1 MRAALIVIV
10 LAVPVLAGAQEP
22 MFEALG
28 QAPIVGGD
36 RVRARDR
43 ALEEALRQAVE
54 QATATVLEP
63 AELVARASDLKLRI
77 YPKAKAYVSTYRILD
92 EGEQTPGTFQVH
104 LSAAVATARLARDL
118 STSTGV
124 VTPAS
129 TKKTRAVVCANVQ
142 GDGVDAPVAAEKALR
157 ELVVARNVEPMP
169 GPQPCDAASAAGVV
183 RSGGAQAAL
192 TADVQVTPGGEIR
205 GTTFVGA
212 GARATVKLI
221 EPDGRVSASGD
232 AERGGY
238 APSAGD
244 AATAAARA
252 AVVEAARAID
262 PALAQRWSSDGAGAG
277 GSAGGVTV
285 RVRGVERWAEYQALT
300 RALASLPGVAA
311 VEPRR
316 FVRGE
321 IDLVVH
327 TASAASQL
335 AGHLTRVPPAG
346 LRIGVRAVGDAVEI
360 DVAGEAAE
368 RG

>member
-1 MRAALIVIV
+1 MRAALVAV
-10 LAVPVLAGAQEP
+10 FLAVPLLVGAQEP

-28 QAPIVGGD
+28 QAPIVAGD

-43 ALEEALRQAVE
+43 ALDEALRQAVE

-63 AELVARASDLKLRI
+63 TELVARASDLKLRI
-77 YPKAKAYVSTYRILD
+77 YPKAKAYVTTYRILD
-92 EGEQTPGTFQVH
+92 EGEQTPGIFQVH

-124 VTPAS
+124 VTPTTAR
-129 TKKTRAVVCANVQ
+129 KARAVVCATVQ
-142 GDGVDAPVAAEKALR
+142 GDGVDAPAAAEKALR

-183 RSGGAQAAL
+183 RSGSAQAAL
-192 TADVQVTPGGEIR
+192 TAEVQVTPGGDIR

-212 GARATVKLI
+212 GARATVKLV

-262 PALAQRWSSDGAGAG
+262 PALAQRWSADGGAGA
-277 GSAGGVTV
+277 SGGVTV
-285 RVRGVERWAEYQALT
+285 RVRGVERWAEYQALA
-300 RALASLPGVAA
+300 RALASLPGVAG

-327 TASAASQL
+327 
-335 AGHLTRVPPAG
+335 
-346 LRIGVRAVGDAVEI
+346 
-360 DVAGEAAE
+360 
-368 RG
+368 